1 MKTQAIQKV
10 LIANR
15 GEIACR
21 IMRTCADLG
30 VGTVAVYSDADA
42 NALHVELADQ
52 AVHIGA
58 PAPRESYLRMDVIIA
73 AAKQAGADA
82 VHPGYGFLSEN
93 EEFAQACADAG
104 LIFIGPP
111 PAAIAAMGGKSEA
124 KALMQK
130 AGVPLVPGYH
140 GQDQDAKL
148 LAKEADKIGF
158 PVLIKASAGGGG
170 KGMRVVEKASDFAEQ
185 LGAAQREAK
194 AAFGDDR
201 VLIEKYLA
209 QPRHVEVQ
217 VFADNHGNC
226 VHLFERD
233 CSVQR
238 RHQKVIEEAPAVGL
252 SDATRQKMGAA
263 AVAAAKAIGYSG
275 AGTVEFLLDGDDF
288 YFMEMNTRLQVEH
301 PVTEKITGLDLV
313 ELQLH
318 VAAGHELPFTQDDLQ
333 INGHAVEVRLYAED
347 PDNNFLPGAGQIK
360 FLRFPLQNEA
370 GDAHVRVDTGVR
382 EAPYGDGDTISIHYD
397 PMIAKIICWAPTR
410 EDALLVMA
418 EALDD
423 TWVTGPKTNLAFLRR
438 LVRDADFAKGK
449 LSTRY
454 IEQHRNTLLPE
465 RAPVADDLLA
475 LGALGLLSRRVRDNA
490 VQVADNSPWGSI
502 DNWRIGGAASD
513 TFAFRDQDKLRTVT
527 LTYPAGVEMPHLSVD
542 GAAAQPC
549 KILAHYDDIGFGA
562 DIGGSR
568 REGVIITTPAADG
581 VHLQVLTT
589 GGMADVIY
597 LDPLAVTDEDEG
609 SGGRLTAPMPGKV
622 VAVRVE
628 AGSDVKKGQPLVI
641 VEAMKMEHTIIAP
654 ADGIVEAVRAK
665 VGDQVD
671 EKFELIAFKQAG

>member
-1 MKTQAIQKV
+1 MKVQAVQKV

-30 VGTVAVYSDADA
+30 VATVAVYSDADE

-52 AVHIGA
+52 AVHIGGA
-58 PAPRESYLRMDVIIA
+58 APRDSYLRMNAIIA

-82 VHPGYGFLSEN
+82 IHPGYGFLSEN
-93 EEFAQACADAG
+93 EEFAQKCADAG

-111 PAAIAAMGGKSEA
+111 AAAIAAMGGKSEA

-140 GQDQDAKL
+140 GQDQDTKL

-170 KGMRVVEKASDFAEQ
+170 KGMRVVETAGDFAEQ
-185 LGAAQREAK
+185 LAAAKREAK

-238 RHQKVIEEAPAVGL
+238 RHQKVIEEAPAFGL
-252 SDATRQKMGAA
+252 SDATRAKMGAA

-318 VAAGHELPFTQDDLQ
+318 VAAGHELPFAQDDLA

-360 FLRFPLQNEA
+360 FLRFPLQNDA
-370 GDAHVRVDTGVR
+370 GDAHIRVDTGVR
-382 EAPYGDGDTISIHYD
+382 EAPYGDGDVISIHYD
-397 PMIAKIICWAPTR
+397 PMIAKIITYAPTR

-418 EALDD
+418 QALDD

-438 LVRDADFAKGK
+438 LVRDGDFAAGK

-454 IEQHRNTLLPE
+454 IEQHRNSLLPA
-465 RAPVADDLLA
+465 RAPVPADMLA
-475 LGALGLLSRRVRDNA
+475 LAALGLLARRVRDNA
-490 VQVADNSPWGSI
+490 VQVADHSPWGSI
-502 DNWRIGGAASD
+502 DNWRIGGAAAD
-513 TFAFRDQDKLRTVT
+513 TFVFRDQDKTRTVT
-527 LTYPAGVEMPHLSVD
+527 LTYPNGVEAPHVSVD
-542 GAAAQPC
+542 GAPARACQ
-549 KILAHYDDIGFGA
+549 ILAHFDDIGFAA
-562 DIGGSR
+562 DIAGER
-568 REGVIITTPAADG
+568 HEGVIVTSEMSDG
-581 VHLQVLTT
+581 VHLHVMAQ
-589 GGMADVIY
+589 GAMADLVY
-597 LDPLAVTDEDEG
+597 LDPLAVIGEDEG
-609 SGGRLTAPMPGKV
+609 AGGRLTAPMPGKV

-628 AGSDVKKGQPLVI
+628 AGADVKKGQPLVI

>member
-58 PAPRESYLRMDVIIA
+58 PAPRDSYLRMDVIIA

-82 VHPGYGFLSEN
+82 IHPGYGFLSEN
-93 EEFAQACADAG
+93 EEFAQKCADAG
-104 LIFIGPP
+104 LVFIGPP
-111 PAAIAAMGGKSEA
+111 PSAIAAMGGKSEA

-140 GQDQDAKL
+140 GEDQDTKL

-170 KGMRVVEKASDFAEQ
+170 KGMRVVESAADFAEQ

-252 SDATRQKMGAA
+252 SDATRAKMGAA

-318 VAAGHELPFTQDDLQ
+318 VAAGHPLPFTQDDLE

-370 GDAHVRVDTGVR
+370 GEAHIRVDTGVR

-410 EDALLVMA
+410 EDALLVMG

-438 LVRDADFAKGK
+438 LVRDGDFIAGK

-454 IEQHRNTLLPE
+454 IEHHRNSLLPG
-465 RAPVADDLLA
+465 RVAVADDMLA
-475 LGALGLLSRRVRDNA
+475 LGALGLLARRVRDNA

-502 DNWRIGGAASD
+502 DNWRIGGAAID
-513 TFAFRDQDKLRTVT
+513 TFTFRDNGIDRHVT
-527 LTYPAGVEMPHLSVD
+527 LTYPQGVEAPHLSVD
-542 GAAAQPC
+542 GTPAQPC

-562 DIGGSR
+562 DIGGNR
-568 REGVIITTPAADG
+568 REAVIITTPAADG

-589 GGMADVIY
+589 GGTADVLY
-597 LDPLAVTDEDEG
+597 LDPLVVTDEDEG
-609 SGGRLTAPMPGKV
+609 AGGRLTAPMPGKV

>member
-1 MKTQAIQKV
+1 MKTQDIRKI

-30 VGTVAVYSDADA
+30 VATVAVYSDADEH
-42 NALHVELADQ
+42 ALHVELADQ
-52 AVHIGA
+52 AVHIGGA
-58 PAPRESYLRMDVIIA
+58 APRDSYLRMDAIIA
-73 AAKQAGADA
+73 AAKQTGADA

-93 EEFAQACADAG
+93 EAFARKCADAG

-111 PAAIAAMGGKSEA
+111 AAAIAAMGGKSEA

-140 GQDQDAKL
+140 GDDQDIKL

-170 KGMRVVEKASDFAEQ
+170 KGMRVVDSAGDFAEQ
-185 LGAAQREAK
+185 LAAAQREAK

-209 QPRHVEVQ
+209 APRHVEVQ
-217 VFADNHGNC
+217 VFADNHGHC
-226 VHLFERD
+226 VHMFERD

-238 RHQKVIEEAPAVGL
+238 RHQKVLEEAPAFGL
-252 SDATRQKMGAA
+252 SAATRARMGAA
-263 AVAAAKAIGYSG
+263 AVAAAQAIGYSG

-313 ELQLH
+313 ALQLH
-318 VAAGHELPFTQDDLQ
+318 VAEGCPLPFTQDDLA
-333 INGHAVEVRLYAED
+333 ITGHAVEVRLYAED
-347 PDNNFLPGAGQIK
+347 PDNSFLPGAGQIK
-360 FLRFPLQNEA
+360 FLRFPAQSAA

-382 EAPYGDGDTISIHYD
+382 EAPCGDGDVISIHYD
-397 PMIAKIICWAPTR
+397 PMIAKIIVWAPTR
-410 EDALLVMA
+410 ARALAVMA

-423 TWVTGPKTNLAFLRR
+423 TWVAGPKTNLAFLRR
-438 LVRDADFAKGK
+438 LVRDDDFAAGK

-454 IEQHRNTLLPE
+454 IDQHRASLLPG
-465 RAPVADDLLA
+465 RAPVADAMLTLA
-475 LGALGLLSRRVRDNA
+475 ALGLLARRMRDTA
-490 VQVADNSPWGSI
+490 VLAAGSGPWDGV
-502 DNWRIGGAASD
+502 DNWRIGGAAAD
-513 TFAFRDQDKLRTVT
+513 TFAFRDQDASCSVT
-527 LTYPAGVEMPHLSVD
+527 LTYPHGVQAPQAQVAGAP
-542 GAAAQPC
+542 AAAC
-549 KILAHYDDIGFGA
+549 KVLAHDDDIGFDA
-562 DIGGSR
+562 DVDGQCC
-568 REGVIITTPAADG
+568 EGVIIASPAADG
-581 VHLQVLTT
+581 LRLQVLTT
-589 GGMADVIY
+589 GAVAELLY
-597 LDPLAVTDEDEG
+597 LDPLAASGEDEDAA
-609 SGGRLTAPMPGKV
+609 GRLTAPMPGKV
-622 VAVRVE
+622 VAVRVA
-628 AGSDVKKGQPLVI
+628 AGADVKKGQPLVI

-654 ADGIVEAVRAK
+654 RDGIVEAVRAR

-671 EKFELIAFKQAG
+671 EKFELIAFRQAG

>member
-10 LIANR
+10 LVANR

-21 IMRTCADLG
+21 IMRTCAELG
-30 VGTVAVYSDADA
+30 VATVAVYSDADE

-52 AVHIGA
+52 AVHIGGA
-58 PAPRESYLRMDVIIA
+58 APRDSYLRMDVIIA

-93 EEFAQACADAG
+93 EDFAQKCTDAG

-140 GQDQDAKL
+140 GEDQDAKL

-170 KGMRVVEKASDFAEQ
+170 KGMRVVENASDFAEQ

-201 VLIEKYLA
+201 VLIEKYLG

-252 SDATRQKMGAA
+252 SDATRAKMGAA

-318 VAAGHELPFTQDDLQ
+318 VAAGQPLPFAQEDLE
-333 INGHAVEVRLYAED
+333 INGHAVEIRLYAED

-360 FLRFPLQNEA
+360 FLRFPLQNDA
-370 GDAHVRVDTGVR
+370 GAAHVRVDTGVR
-382 EAPYGDGDTISIHYD
+382 EAPYGAGDTISIHYD

-410 EDALLVMA
+410 EDALAVMA

-423 TWVTGPKTNLAFLRR
+423 TLVTGPKTNLAFLRR
-438 LVRDADFAKGK
+438 LVRDADFVAGK

-454 IEQHRNTLLPE
+454 IEQHRDSLLP
-465 RAPVADDLLA
+465 AKTPAGGDMLA
-475 LGALGLLSRRVRDNA
+475 LAALGLLAQRVRDNA
-490 VQVADNSPWGSI
+490 MRVADDSPWGGI
-502 DNWRIGGAASD
+502 DNWRIAGSAVD
-513 TFAFRDQDKLRTVT
+513 TFVFSDNGADRRVT
-527 LTYPAGVEMPHLSVD
+527 LTYPNGVEAPQVSVD
-542 GAAAQPC
+542 GAPAMPC
-549 KILAHYDDIGFGA
+549 KILAHFDDIGFGA
-562 DIGGSR
+562 DIGGQR
-568 REGVIITTPAADG
+568 REAVIVTAPAADG

-589 GGMADVIY
+589 GAMVDLLY
-597 LDPLAVTDEDEG
+597 RDPLAVTGEDEG
-609 SGGRLTAPMPGKV
+609 AGGRLTAPMPGKV
-622 VAVRVE
+622 VAVRVK
-628 AGSDVKKGQPLVI
+628 AGADVKKGQPLVI

-654 ADGIVEAVRAK
+654 RDGIVEAVRAK